1 MVRLCI
7 IPASCHEEMA
17 GQDTL
22 FIVQD
27 KMIKKKR
34 KKEKKTQNK
43 RCLENKLGCVI
54 GCQY

>member
-27 KMIKKKR
+27 KMIKKKKKER
-34 KKEKKTQNK
+34 KKDTKQKMFGK
-43 RCLENKLGCVI
+43 
-54 GCQY
+54 